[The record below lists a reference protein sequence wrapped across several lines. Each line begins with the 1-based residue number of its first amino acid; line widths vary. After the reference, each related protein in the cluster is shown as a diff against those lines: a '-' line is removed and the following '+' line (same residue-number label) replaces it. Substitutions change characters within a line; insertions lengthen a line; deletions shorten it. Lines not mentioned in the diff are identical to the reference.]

1 MQLRVRLPFGVFADI
16 DGVTRIV
23 ITTPSGSF
31 GLLPHRLDC
40 AAGLVPGVLTYSTQ
54 DGGEQHLALDE
65 GVLTKAGNDVLVCVR
80 RAVGGADLGRLR
92 QAVEREFLS
101 LSEQEREVRATLAH
115 LESTFIR
122 HLVELQ
128 RA

>member
-1 MQLRVRLPFGVFADI
+1 MQLRVRLPVAVYADI
-16 DGVTRIV
+16 QDVTRIV

-40 AAGLVPGVLTYSTQ
+40 ISALAPGVLTYSTQ
-54 DGGEQHLALDE
+54 KGGEQHLALDE
-65 GVLTKAGNDVLVCVR
+65 GVLIKAGADVLVCVR

-92 QAVEREFLS
+92 QAVETEFLR

-122 HLVELQ
+122 RLVELQ